1 MSHSTFVINLESRPD
16 RLAKF
21 VNGISDISGLEVF
34 KAIRNADHPNYGCT
48 QSHKA
53 ILQLAKERGNE
64 FCIIFED
71 DATLRVPFDRLLAAV
86 RELEVTPSKVDPSKV
101 DPSKV
106 DPSKVGWEILLFSA
120 SEAFD
125 TDDYIT
131 LKYGTELVGVEHE
144 FCGTYAMAVSCRA
157 YDKLINYEV
166 KLTDNVDID
175 VYSVA
180 CAGRI
185 WLTLPFMCYVLEG
198 DQSDIRQVDTTD
210 DLEHIKLGETRLVL
224 KNSFMSTLMVL

>member
-21 VNGISDISGLEVF
+21 VNGISDISDISGLEVF

-86 RELEVTPSKVDPSKV
+86 RELE
-101 DPSKV
+101 V

>member
-86 RELEVTPSKVDPSKV
+86 RELEV
-101 DPSKV
+101 

-125 TDDYIT
+125 KDDYIT

>member
-21 VNGISDISGLEVF
+21 VNGISDISDISGLEVF

-86 RELEVTPSKVDPSKV
+86 RELEV
-101 DPSKV
+101 

-131 LKYGTELVGVEHE
+131 LKDGTELVGVEHE

>member
-86 RELEVTPSKVDPSKV
+86 RELE
-101 DPSKV
+101 V